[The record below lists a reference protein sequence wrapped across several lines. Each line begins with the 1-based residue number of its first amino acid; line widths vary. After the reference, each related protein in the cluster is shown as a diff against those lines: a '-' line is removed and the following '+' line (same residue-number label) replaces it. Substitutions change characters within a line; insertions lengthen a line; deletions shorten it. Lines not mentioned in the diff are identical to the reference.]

1 MTEALKNIEQE
12 ILTKRGTA
20 QHTLDYLHREYD
32 AMKWKFLTPERF
44 LKYLAGQWYHM
55 SEFFGEPDK
64 NYNRQWLPG
73 AEDLLSRWYTEVF
86 KSDPP
91 TIIPGETGCTV
102 HYYSDCRAGTITTVE
117 YSKTKKDIIGRPMPS
132 KIHISLNETKCID
145 YYESNYEVL
154 PELWKDYGVWT
165 LRKNG
170 YWYQEGHPM
179 QSGEVIVTIGE
190 RYHYIDPSF

>member
-1 MTEALKNIEQE
+1 MSETLKNIEQK
-12 ILTKRGTA
+12 ILTYEGTS
-20 QHTLDYLHREYD
+20 QHTLDYLHREYG
-32 AMKWKFLTPERF
+32 AIKWKFLTPERF
-44 LKYLAGQWYHM
+44 LQALMANWYHLG
-55 SEFFGEPDK
+55 EFIHNDFGTFTRSWRD
-64 NYNRQWLPG
+64 G
-73 AEDLLSRWYTEVF
+73 AEDILTRWYTEIF

-102 HYYSDCRAGTITTVE
+102 HYYSDKRAGTITEVE

-145 YYESNYEVL
+145 YYNSTYEIL
-154 PELWKDYGVWT
+154 PELWKDCGVWA

-170 YWYQEGHPM
+170 YWYEEGHPM
-179 QSGEVIVTIGE
+179 QHGEVIATIGE